1 MELRGTGLRANLPP
15 DLESLAELAM
25 DLRWTWSHAGD
36 ELWKS
41 IDRETWERT
50 ENPFVVLQS
59 LGEER
64 LRELD
69 CNTAFKAQL
78 RSLVAARAD
87 YAARATWAQQTIPA
101 GSLRGVAYF
110 SMEFGLAEALPLYAG
125 GLGVLAGD
133 HLKAASDLGLPL
145 VGIGL
150 LYQEGYFRQSIDD
163 EGRQLVNY
171 PFNDPA
177 SLPVAPV
184 FDRGGAWLSIPVEYP
199 GRTVRF
205 RIWKAEV
212 GRVPLYLLDSN
223 DPWNDAIDRGITGK
237 LYEAATEMRLI
248 QEIALGVCGWR
259 LIEVLGLEIDVCHLN
274 EGHAAF
280 AAIERARCFME
291 RHALGFREAVWAVRA
306 GNVFTTHTPV
316 AASFDIFPIELL
328 KKYAGDHA
336 LGLGVPVAELAALGQ
351 GADDHGTGFFN
362 MAWLAARLCAT
373 VNGVSRLHGEVSR
386 GIFAELYPGWPL
398 AQIPVVHVTNGVH
411 MPSWDSAAADKLWTS
426 SCGKD
431 RWLGVVSNLCAA
443 IDRTD
448 DKVLWEMKGAERRE
462 LVAYARRRLGRQLA
476 RRQRPGAENIN
487 VVHIL
492 DPNALTLGF
501 ARRFTEYK
509 RPALLLRDVQR
520 LKRLLSDSQRPVQLI
535 VAGKAHPADTEG
547 QRFIQEWARFS
558 ADPEVRQRVVFLE
571 DYNLPLAQELV
582 KGVDIWINTPR
593 RPWEAC
599 GTSGMKVLV
608 NGGLNLSVLD
618 GWWAEAYDPA
628 VGWAIQEV
636 EGPVES
642 RDAAQRDQL
651 FEILEREVV
660 PMFYTRDASGLPLAW
675 LARMRA
681 SMARLTPEFSTNR
694 MVRDYVHDVY
704 LPAADLV
711 TRRTQDGGRGAV
723 QLATWERDLHSRW
736 AQVNLGPR
744 IVEKGNGLRKIS
756 VSVYLGDIHPDM
768 VDVQLYADAMSP
780 GGAEFCQSMER
791 SSPIPGSSNGYSF
804 ELMVKPGRDL
814 EDFTPRIVPRHA
826 LARVPNELALIK
838 WAPR

>member
-1 MELRGTGLRANLPP
+1 MELRGTGLRANLPT
-15 DLESLAELAM
+15 DLEPLADLAM

-41 IDRETWERT
+41 IDRESWERT
-50 ENPFVVLQS
+50 ENPFVVLQG
-59 LGEER
+59 LGEEH
-64 LRELD
+64 LQELD
-69 CNTAFKAQL
+69 RNVAFKTRL

-87 YAARATWAQQTIPA
+87 YTARQTWSQLNIPA

-150 LYQEGYFRQSIDD
+150 LYQEGYFRQSVDD
-163 EGRQLVNY
+163 EGRQLVSY

-177 SLPVAPV
+177 SLPVARV

-205 RIWKAEV
+205 RVWKAQV

-237 LYEAATEMRLI
+237 LYEAAPEMRLM
-248 QEIALGVCGWR
+248 QEIALGVGGWR
-259 LIEVLGLEIDVCHLN
+259 LVEVLGLPVDVCHLN

-291 RHALGFREAVWAVRA
+291 RHALGFWEAVWAVRA

-316 AASFDIFPIELL
+316 AAGFDVFSIELL
-328 KKYAGDHA
+328 KKYAGDYA
-336 LGLGVPVAELAALGQ
+336 SRLAVPVEELAALGQ
-351 GADDHGTGFFN
+351 AAGGHDTDLFN
-362 MAWLAARLCAT
+362 MAWLAARLCAS

-386 GIFAELYPGWPL
+386 GIFAGLYPGWPL
-398 AQIPVVHVTNGVH
+398 TQVPVAHVTNGVH
-411 MPSWDSAAADKLWTS
+411 VPSWDSASSDELWTCT
-426 SCGKD
+426 CGKD
-431 RWLGVVSNLCAA
+431 RWLGVVTDLRTA
-443 IDRTD
+443 IDCTD
-448 DKVLWEMKGAERRE
+448 DKVLWEMKGAERRA
-462 LVAYARRRLGRQLA
+462 LVDYARRRLGRQFA
-476 RRQRPGAENIN
+476 RRHRPGDPDIDVAN
-487 VVHIL
+487 IL

-509 RPALLLRDVQR
+509 RPDLLLRDAQR

-535 VAGKAHPADTEG
+535 VAGKAHPADAEG
-547 QRFIQEWARFS
+547 QRFIQEWVLFS

-571 DYNLPLAQELV
+571 DYDLALAQELV
-582 KGVDIWINTPR
+582 KGIDVWINTPR

-599 GTSGMKVLV
+599 GTSGMKILV

-636 EGPVES
+636 AGSAES
-642 RDAAQRDQL
+642 RDANQLDQL
-651 FEILEREVV
+651 FGILEREVV
-660 PMFYTRDASGLPLAW
+660 PMFYARDASGIPATW
-675 LARMRA
+675 VARMRA
-681 SMARLTPEFSTNR
+681 SMSRLTPEFSTNR
-694 MVRDYVHDVY
+694 MVHDYVREVY
-704 LPAADLV
+704 LPAAVLV
-711 TRRTQDGGRGAV
+711 ARRGLDGGRGAM
-723 QLATWERDLHSRW
+723 QLANWE
-736 AQVNLGPR
+736 Q
-744 IVEKGNGLRKIS
+744 ELRSHWEQIHLAPCLTEGDGTARKVS
-756 VSVYLGDIHPDM
+756 VSVYLGDIRPDM
-768 VDVQLYADAMSP
+768 VDVQLYAEAAGP
-780 GGAEFCQSMER
+780 GDTVFCQSMER
-791 SSPIPGSSNGYSF
+791 SLPIPGASNGYTY
-804 ELMVKPGRDL
+804 ELTVAPGRELD
-814 EDFTPRIVPRHA
+814 DFTPRIVPRHA

-838 WAPR
+838 WAM